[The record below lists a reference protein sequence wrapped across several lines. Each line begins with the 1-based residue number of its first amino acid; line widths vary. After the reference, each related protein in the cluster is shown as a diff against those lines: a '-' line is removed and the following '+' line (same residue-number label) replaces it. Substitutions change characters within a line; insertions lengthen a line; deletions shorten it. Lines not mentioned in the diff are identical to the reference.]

1 MKSRGIFIIGTDT
14 DVGKTYISAILM
26 KKLIDKNINATY
38 YKAVLSGAI
47 EESDNLIPGDAKYVC
62 EISGLDEKYENIA
75 SYSLK
80 NPVSPHLAANI
91 ENIDIKFEKI
101 KNDFEN
107 LYKKYDFILAE
118 GSGGI
123 ICPIKIK
130 DDETLMLEDIVKMT
144 GFEIILVAR
153 SSVGTINHTFL
164 TVKYLKSK
172 NFKIKGIILNEF
184 DRENIA
190 HLDNAKTIEL
200 LTGVKIIAY
209 VPKMYKASQ
218 EIDIDINY
226 VLS

>member
-26 KKLIDKNINATY
+26 KKLID
-38 YKAVLSGAI
+38 
-47 EESDNLIPGDAKYVC
+47 
-62 EISGLDEKYENIA
+62 EKYENIV

-80 NPVSPHLAANI
+80 NPVSPHLAANR
-91 ENIDIKFEKI
+91 ENIDINFEKI
-101 KNDFEN
+101 KYDFEN

-144 GFEIILVAR
+144 EFEIILVAR

-209 VPKMYKASQ
+209 VPKMYKESQ
-218 EIDIDINY
+218 EIDIDINK
-226 VLS
+226 VIG

>member
-1 MKSRGIFIIGTDT
+1 MKYRGTFIIGTDT

-62 EISGLDEKYENIA
+62 EISGLDEKYENIV

-80 NPVSPHLAANI
+80 NPVSPHLSANI

-101 KNDFEN
+101 RNDFEN

-130 DDETLMLEDIVKMT
+130 DGETLMLEDIVKMT

-209 VPKMYKASQ
+209 VPKMYKESQ
-218 EIDIDINY
+218 EIDIDINK
-226 VLS
+226 VIS